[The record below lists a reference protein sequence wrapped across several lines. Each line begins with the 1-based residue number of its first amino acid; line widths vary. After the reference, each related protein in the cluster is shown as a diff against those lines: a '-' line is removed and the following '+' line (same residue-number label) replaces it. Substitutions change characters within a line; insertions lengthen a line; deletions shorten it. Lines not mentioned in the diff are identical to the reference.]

1 VLDDP
6 AEVGAYG
13 AMPSTVVPAPTPV
26 RQRRASLRTFTPN
39 AIHVPLSPLAP
50 LMTRGGRGAEEA
62 HSEAHVPAK
71 QAPAGHPPR
80 LPSPHEQPRGSGDR
94 PRPAP
99 EGPRTTVGL
108 IGRVGDRETFDALR
122 RTPLQ
127 VRRGPM
133 TVAYVPGGSDVRVAY
148 AIGRR
153 IGPAVV
159 RNRVRR
165 RLRAAARDIDVAT
178 GGLPAG
184 AYLVSVRPDATERSY
199 GELRDG
205 LGDALAAVTDPP
217 PGKVRR

>member
-1 VLDDP
+1 
-6 AEVGAYG
+6 
-13 AMPSTVVPAPTPV
+13 
-26 RQRRASLRTFTPN
+26 
-39 AIHVPLSPLAP
+39 
-50 LMTRGGRGAEEA
+50 
-62 HSEAHVPAK
+62 
-71 QAPAGHPPR
+71 
-80 LPSPHEQPRGSGDR
+80 
-94 PRPAP
+94 
-99 EGPRTTVGL
+99 
-108 IGRVGDRETFDALR
+108 
-122 RTPLQ
+122 
-127 VRRGPM
+127 M

-184 AYLVSVRPDATERSY
+184 AYLVSVRPEATERSY